1 MPIEKISPPELH
13 VPDKNLY
20 THIVRATGNVMY
32 RIGGQ
37 VALNRAGENVFIGDM
52 AGQLRFCYEQVT
64 IALNAV
70 GLSWK
75 DVVHIYTFTTDMD
88 AYMEA
93 EPPIAKSFFGED
105 PPASTLVEVSRL
117 VERDW
122 LVEIQVDAIA
132 DQ

>member
-1 MPIEKISPPELH
+1 MPIEKINPEALH
-13 VPDKNLY
+13 APDKNLY
-20 THIVRATGNVMY
+20 THIVRATGSVMY

-37 VALNRAGENVFIGDM
+37 VAFNRAGENVHVGDM
-52 AGQLRFCYEQVT
+52 AGQLRFCYEQVA
-64 IALNAV
+64 IALEAE

-88 AYMEA
+88 AYIKA

-105 PPASTLVEVSRL
+105 PPASTLLEVSRL

-122 LVEIQVDAIA
+122 LVEIQADAIA
-132 DQ
+132 DK